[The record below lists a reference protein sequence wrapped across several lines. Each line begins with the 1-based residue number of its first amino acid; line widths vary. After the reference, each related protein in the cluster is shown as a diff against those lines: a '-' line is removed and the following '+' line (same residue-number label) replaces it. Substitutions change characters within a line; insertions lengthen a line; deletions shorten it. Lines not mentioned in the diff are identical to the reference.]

1 MAGLPS
7 RSLFLLA
14 ADADVEADYAV
25 LIAGA
30 NHRNATREK
39 IFALDDLLRTLGNI
53 GAVGERD
60 VVGELLLDGDLRAA
74 RGRIGLG
81 GQALGIDLDPAD
93 AEKFL
98 HTAARGGVDRLI
110 DDHGRCLIGEG
121 RSTGLLLQLLGV
133 FAGAAGRYQRDN
145 VRLWQSALGG
155 VVYRH

>member
-7 RSLFLLA
+7 RSLFLPA

-81 GQALGIDLDPAD
+81 GRTLRNYLDTAD
-93 AEKFL
+93 AEKVL
-98 HTAARGGVDRLI
+98 NTTDLVGVNRLAADDGCGVM
-110 DDHGRCLIGEG
+110 
-121 RSTGLLLQLLGV
+121 
-133 FAGAAGRYQRDN
+133 
-145 VRLWQSALGG
+145 SAC
-155 VVYRH
+155 